1 MNLHVLN
8 VFFVS
13 TLLIP
18 SGSEYVEKSHPSATL
33 FDHDDNNQSL
43 FLLPSDITTPYSIEA
58 SSGQISGHATYY
70 AGIKNATDHVHF
82 LVDGPNCPLS
92 KTSTFAKRHHCTYTI
107 NGGPFTNLRLGGCI
121 GPIMSHGMWI
131 HNGTNGDSTI
141 FGVTEDNHWMVGVW
155 DVKRAIEWKARDVI
169 TGLDNAWLVQNGI
182 VARDARQSLS
192 FAPRTAIGVT
202 ARGKLMLVQVD
213 GCEHCPFEN
222 ERKRGVSLVELGS
235 FMISQLGVSFAI
247 NLDGGGSA
255 TTVVDGHVVN
265 RPTCLD
271 YINAKCQR
279 KVATVVCIGD
289 ERKRYTSA
297 LVY

>member
-1 MNLHVLN
+1 
-8 VFFVS
+8 
-13 TLLIP
+13 
-18 SGSEYVEKSHPSATL
+18 
-33 FDHDDNNQSL
+33 
-43 FLLPSDITTPYSIEA
+43 
-58 SSGQISGHATYY
+58 
-70 AGIKNATDHVHF
+70 
-82 LVDGPNCPLS
+82 
-92 KTSTFAKRHHCTYTI
+92 
-107 NGGPFTNLRLGGCI
+107 
-121 GPIMSHGMWI
+121 
-131 HNGTNGDSTI
+131 
-141 FGVTEDNHWMVGVW
+141 
-155 DVKRAIEWKARDVI
+155 
-169 TGLDNAWLVQNGI
+169 
-182 VARDARQSLS
+182 
-192 FAPRTAIGVT
+192 
-202 ARGKLMLVQVD
+202 MLVQVD